1 MKYSIYI
8 FLLFAVAI
16 SSCKK
21 YLEQVPDN
29 RTQLDSP
36 EKVAQLLGTAY
47 PQASY
52 ITFAESI
59 SDNVEDKGAGVVLN
73 INLNPFFFQDVQDQ
87 QQDSPEFYWNACY
100 TAIAASNQAL
110 ATCMAAPDSQNYRT
124 QKGEALVTRAFS
136 HFMLVNFFSK
146 FYDATTAGTD
156 PGIPYVT
163 EPEKVVF
170 KNYDRKTVQYVYDMV
185 EKDLTEGLPL
195 LKDQAYTVPRYH
207 FNLAAAHA
215 FAARFYLF
223 KKDYDKVIE
232 HASAAFPN
240 NNFADNMRPWNT
252 TYQTLSFY
260 TLLATYTKATEP
272 ANLLLTEMPSNY
284 ARNYATFRYGLSYA
298 KQRDILGANVTGGR
312 WAYSVFYYGAQ
323 DYFVP
328 KFNEYFVTT
337 SINANTGIPYIMQ
350 PELTT
355 EEVLLSRAE
364 AYIYKNNTAAA
375 TADLNTFVSKRI
387 LSYSPSQHNITATK
401 LSNFYGTSDLQT
413 GLLLAT
419 LDFRRAEYVMEGLRW
434 FDLQRY
440 KIPVEHLF
448 YDGST
453 KTLSPTDPYR
463 VFQIPESATLSGIA
477 LNPR

>member
-1 MKYSIYI
+1 MKHSIYI
-8 FLLFAVAI
+8 FILFAIAVGG
-16 SSCKK
+16 CKK

-36 EKVAQLLGTAY
+36 QKVAQLLGTAY

-52 ITFAESI
+52 ITFAEAI

-73 INLNPFFFQDVQDQ
+73 INADPFFFQDVRDKD
-87 QQDSPEFYWNACY
+87 QDSPENYWNACY
-100 TAIAASNQAL
+100 AAIAASNQAL
-110 ATCMAAPDSQNYRT
+110 AACMAAPDSQNYRT
-124 QKGEALVTRAFS
+124 QIGEALVTRAFS

-146 FYDATTAGTD
+146 FYDPTTAATD

-163 EPEKVVF
+163 EPEKTVF

-185 EKDLTEGLPL
+185 EKDLTAGLPL

-215 FAARFYLF
+215 FATRFYLF
-223 KKDYDKVIE
+223 KGDYDNVIAQ
-232 HASAAFPN
+232 ASATFPN

-252 TYQTLSFY
+252 TYKTLSF
-260 TLLATYTKATEP
+260 LEQIALYTKATEP
-272 ANLLLTEMPSNY
+272 ANLLLTEMPSLW
-284 ARNYATFRYGLSYA
+284 ARYCSGYRYSLSFN
-298 KQRDILGANVTGGR
+298 KQSEIFGSNVTGGE
-312 WAYSVFYYGAQ
+312 WAYTIGYYGSQ
-323 DYFVP
+323 DYLVP

-375 TADLNTFVSKRI
+375 IADLNTFISKRI
-387 LSYSPSQHNITATK
+387 MDYSPSKHNITAAK
-401 LSNFYGTSDLQT
+401 LTSYYGTSNLQQ

-419 LDFRRAEYVMEGLRW
+419 IDFRRAEYVMEGLRW

-440 KIPVEHLF
+440 KVPVKHTF
-448 YDGST
+448 FDGST
-453 KTLSPTDPYR
+453 KTLAANDPYR
-463 VFQIPESATLSGIA
+463 VFQIPQSATLAGLQ